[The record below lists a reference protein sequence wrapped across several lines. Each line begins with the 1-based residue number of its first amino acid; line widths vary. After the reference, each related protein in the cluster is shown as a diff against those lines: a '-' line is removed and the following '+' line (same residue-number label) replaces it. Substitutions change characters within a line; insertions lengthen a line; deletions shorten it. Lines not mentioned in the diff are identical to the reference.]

1 MTILEQRIVE
11 SGEASIGNASV
22 VEMQK
27 VIPIH
32 PSAICFPS
40 PLPQSKFLISIYSVQ
55 FKLIFGLFVFHYRQ

>member
-1 MTILEQRIVE
+1 MGILEQRIVE

-32 PSAICFPS
+32 PSAIGFPS
-40 PLPQSKFLISIYSVQ
+40 LPQSKFLKKYMQ
-55 FKLIFGLFVFHYRQ
+55 FKLIFGLFAIDYRQ